1 MPFDFRPTELD
12 AVTLVEP
19 RRFCDERGWFAE
31 AFKASDFIAAG
42 IEGPFDQD
50 NHSVSSRGTVRGL
63 HYQLPPHEQG
73 KLVRVVRGRV
83 WDVAVDV
90 RRSSST
96 VGRWVGLELSAENGL
111 MLWIPPGFA
120 HGFVALEDD
129 THLVYKCTSEY
140 HKDSERSIIW
150 NDVELAI
157 DWPLPPDV
165 DAQLSEKDAAAPS
178 FGGSEIFP

>member
-1 MPFDFRPTELD
+1 
-12 AVTLVEP
+12 
-19 RRFCDERGWFAE
+19 
-31 AFKASDFIAAG
+31 
-42 IEGPFDQD
+42 
-50 NHSVSSRGTVRGL
+50 
-63 HYQLPPHEQG
+63 
-73 KLVRVVRGRV
+73 
-83 WDVAVDV
+83 
-90 RRSSST
+90 
-96 VGRWVGLELSAENGL
+96 